1 MRRSSLKE
9 GFSIVEAL
17 IMMTVLAIGL
27 VTILLV
33 LRTASIN
40 NADAHFITI
49 AGKLAEGKLEEIV
62 ADRRTRS
69 FAYIDNANYPDE
81 DPVTGFVAYKR
92 SVNIYFVD
100 LADLHATVGTSNNKR
115 IDVAVDRTRDI
126 MAVTIWTI
134 VSNY

>member
-1 MRRSSLKE
+1 MRRSGLKE

-40 NADAHFITI
+40 NADAHFATI
-49 AGKLAEGKLEEIV
+49 AGKLAEGKLEEIM

-81 DPVTGFVAYKR
+81 DPVTEFAAYKR

-100 LADLHATVGTSNNKR
+100 LADLDAAVGMSNYKR
-115 IDVAVDRTRDI
+115 IDVAVERIRDI
-126 MAVTIWTI
+126 KTVTIWTI